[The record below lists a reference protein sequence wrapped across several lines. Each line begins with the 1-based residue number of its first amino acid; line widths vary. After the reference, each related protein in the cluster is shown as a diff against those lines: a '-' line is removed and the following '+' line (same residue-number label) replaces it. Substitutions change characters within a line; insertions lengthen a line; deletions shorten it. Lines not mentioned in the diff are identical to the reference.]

1 MGKFFRSIVVEEKN
15 GKYEIAVKDRDI
27 DTLPPGDLLIKVH
40 FSSINYKDAL
50 SCSGNKGVTK
60 SYPHTPGIDAAGVVE
75 ESNCEDFKKGDEV
88 IVIGFDLGMNTSG
101 GFAEYIRV
109 PKEWVVKKP
118 EKLSLRESMIY
129 GTAGV
134 TAALSVDKLIKYG
147 IKKEMGKIA
156 VTGATG
162 GVGLFSVAIL
172 KKLGF
177 YVSAITGKLTESD
190 YLKSFGADEI
200 LERSTFEEPSSKAL
214 LKPLFAAG
222 IDAVGGEVLVNLI
235 KSISYGGAVA
245 SCGMALSPN
254 ISLTVFPFIL
264 RGVSLLGVDSVE
276 IKKNNIITKI
286 ASDYKVENLERF
298 ITEIGLED
306 IADAVR
312 RILAGSMK
320 GRCLVKIV

>member
-27 DTLPPGDLLIKVH
+27 DTLPPGDLLIKVY

-75 ESNCEDFKKGDEV
+75 ESNSEDFKKGDEV

-162 GVGLFSVAIL
+162 GVGLFFS
-172 KKLGF
+172 
-177 YVSAITGKLTESD
+177 SD
-190 YLKSFGADEI
+190 FKEAWFLCVCYY
-200 LERSTFEEPSSKAL
+200 R
-214 LKPLFAAG
+214 
-222 IDAVGGEVLVNLI
+222 
-235 KSISYGGAVA
+235 
-245 SCGMALSPN
+245 
-254 ISLTVFPFIL
+254 
-264 RGVSLLGVDSVE
+264 
-276 IKKNNIITKI
+276 
-286 ASDYKVENLERF
+286 
-298 ITEIGLED
+298 
-306 IADAVR
+306 
-312 RILAGSMK
+312 
-320 GRCLVKIV
+320 